1 MTKQELSEK
10 WNNMLDFLYAGME
23 RIKVEN
29 FFRPLTPVKL
39 SEKKET
45 IYFKTPGSNP
55 SVYQTII
62 NNNKAPLSDACVKV
76 FGKPYKFEV
85 VEIEPPEEEEGPIT
99 VISFSPTHE
108 PFIDF
113 IDRID
118 LMKNVALSEVAQEY
132 NSGMF
137 MCYLGNE
144 LIADDDR
151 RLLIGPAIMFNCDE
165 SGAFIPVSALGF
177 KRTKEF
183 YKRGEETLEVGRVKV
198 PAIRVELVG
207 ENVTCVQKKET

>member
-1 MTKQELSEK
+1 MKT
-10 WNNMLDFLYAGME
+10 NM
-23 RIKVEN
+23 EN
-29 FFRPLTPVKL
+29 ASVMD
-39 SEKKET
+39 
-45 IYFKTPGSNP
+45 PGSLNASQNP
-55 SVYQTII
+55 LYLLSASLQYLLAYT
-62 NNNKAPLSDACVKV
+62 KALAKECK
-76 FGKPYKFEV
+76 
-85 VEIEPPEEEEGPIT
+85 PPEEEEGPIT

-144 LIADDDR
+144 RIADDDR